1 MAAIRIVYIS
11 VSLSMAIIWIIA
23 GIYVRRHPENI
34 SGINSMPREKRNK
47 LDLQRVGRF
56 ISNMLFAALPF
67 ILIAPFMPSER
78 LFEVILLVPAITL
91 AIVAAIYFNVFKKN
105 FSK

>member
-1 MAAIRIVYIS
+1 MNIKIVYIS
-11 VSLSMAIIWIIA
+11 ISVFMALIWVFA

-34 SGINSMPREKRNK
+34 SGINTMAREKRDK
-47 LDLQRVGRF
+47 LDPQRVGRF
-56 ISNMLFAALPF
+56 FSNTLFAALPF

-78 LFEVILLVPAITL
+78 LFEVMLLVPAIAL
-91 AIVAAIYFNVFKKN
+91 AIVAAIYFNVFKKK